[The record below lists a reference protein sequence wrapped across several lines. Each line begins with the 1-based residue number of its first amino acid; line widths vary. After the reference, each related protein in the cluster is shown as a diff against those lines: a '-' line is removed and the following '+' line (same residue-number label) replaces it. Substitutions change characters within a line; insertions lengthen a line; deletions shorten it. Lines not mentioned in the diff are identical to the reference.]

1 MSIRVLIIDDSAV
14 VRKIMTQV
22 LAKDRE
28 IEVVGTAPDPFVGR
42 DRIVELEPDVLLLDV
57 EMPRMDGITF
67 LTKLML
73 YRPMPVIIVSSITPA
88 GSERALSALRAGAFD
103 VVPKP
108 RGSYTLDEMGPQLIE
123 KIKAARKAH
132 IPNVLR
138 RPPQLSVV
146 QLSTADMTHRVV
158 AIGASTGGTRALE
171 EIVLA
176 LPVNIPGTLVVQ
188 HMPADFTRAFAA
200 RLNELTKLEIKEAE
214 HGEVITPGKIVIAP
228 GNRHLELRRSGARFT
243 AHLQDQPPVGRHR
256 PSVDVL
262 FESVAEHAG
271 RNALGM
277 LLTGMGEDGA
287 RGLLKLRNCGAATV
301 AQDEATSVVFG
312 MPKAAIE
319 LNAAE
324 SVLPLERMA
333 QAIGAFAARHG

>member
-1 MSIRVLIIDDSAV
+1 MGIRVLVIDDSAV
-14 VRKIMTQV
+14 VRKILTQV
-22 LAKDRE
+22 LSSDPE

-42 DRIVELEPDVLLLDV
+42 DKIVELSPDVLLLDV

-67 LTKLML
+67 LGKLMQ

-88 GSERALSALRAGAFD
+88 GSERALSALRAGALE
-103 VVPKP
+103 VVSKP
-108 RGSYTLDEMGPQLIE
+108 RGSYTLGDLAPELIE
-123 KIKAARKAH
+123 KIKAVKNARVQIAPVVK
-132 IPNVLR
+132 
-138 RPPQLSVV
+138 PPVV
-146 QLSTADMTHRVV
+146 QLSAADMTHRIV

-188 HMPADFTRAFAA
+188 HMPAEFTRAFAE
-200 RLNELTKLEIKEAE
+200 RLNGLTKLEIKEAE
-214 HGEVITPGKIVIAP
+214 HGDVITPGKVLIAP

-243 AHLQDQPPVGRHR
+243 ALIHDQAPVGRHR

-262 FESVAEHAG
+262 FHSVAQHAG
-271 RNALGM
+271 KNALGI

-287 RGLLKLRNCGAATV
+287 GGMLEMRGSGATTI
-301 AQDEATSVVFG
+301 AQDEASSVVFG

-319 LNAAE
+319 RGGAQQ
-324 SVLPLERMA
+324 VLPLDRMA
-333 QAIGAFAARHG
+333 QAIAAFAARQG